1 MTIFRN
7 QQKRR
12 KSDPFY
18 VEDRLVF
25 CHWSAID
32 TRIEANPNNLAPMY
46 FIILYKSKYCKYLAH

>member
-18 VEDRLVF
+18 AEDLLVLR
-25 CHWSAID
+25 HWSAID
-32 TRIEANPNNLAPMY
+32 TRIEANPNNLGPMY
-46 FIILYKSKYCKYLAH
+46 FIILYKSKYFKYLAH